1 MKLWS
6 HRGALAA
13 ALLGTLISGVA
24 TADQVANMTVSAN
37 VVAACQLTS
46 VPTIAFGVLN
56 PTADNDAQGTITWV
70 CTNGFN
76 TVIRLDGGNTGLI
89 NGREMSNG
97 ATGTLDY
104 QLFTDPGRTTVF
116 GDGTGGSVVAAAN
129 GLGYGSPQNVIV
141 YGRVLQA
148 DAAAA
153 TAGAYTDTVDV
164 TIVF

>member
-1 MKLWS
+1 MKRWS
-6 HRGALAA
+6 QRGALAT
-13 ALLGTLISGVA
+13 ALLGTLIGGVA
-24 TADQVANMTVSAN
+24 TADQIANMTVSAN

-56 PTADNDAQGTITWV
+56 PTANNDAQGNISWV

-76 TVIRLDGGNTGLI
+76 TEIRLDGGNTGLI
-89 NGREMSNG
+89 NGREMSDG

-104 QLFTDPGRTTVF
+104 QLYTDAGRTVVF
-116 GDGTGGSVVAAAN
+116 GDGTTGNDVQVTGI
-129 GLGYGSPQNVIV
+129 GYATPQNVTV

-164 TIVF
+164 TIIF

>member
-1 MKLWS
+1 MKRWS
-6 HRGALAA
+6 HRGALAT
-13 ALLGTLISGVA
+13 ALLGTLIGGVA
-24 TADQVANMTVSAN
+24 TADQIANMTVSAN

-56 PTADNDAQGTITWV
+56 PTANNDAQGNISWV

-76 TVIRLDGGNTGLI
+76 TEIRLDGGNSGDI
-89 NGREMSNG
+89 DDREMSDG
-97 ATGTLDY
+97 ATGTLEY
-104 QLFTDPGRTTVF
+104 QLYTDPGRTLVF
-116 GDGTGGSVVAAAN
+116 GDGTTGNEALVA
-129 GLGYGSPQNVIV
+129 GIGYATPQNVTV

-153 TAGAYTDTVDV
+153 TAGGYTDTVDV